1 MKHLIVSGLIVLALI
16 SLTSC
21 GRATDT
27 GLTTN
32 SSVISSKGN
41 GQHFTLTATSNG
53 GGIVTLSN
61 STEIAF
67 PVAIQGLANASGH
80 RRAILQ
86 IGSISCAYVAD
97 SSSAY
102 IRNDGSCNTFY
113 PNSPVSVKSGDT
125 LTLYIESVDSNAF
138 TSVQADLQGG
148 IYE

>member
-1 MKHLIVSGLIVLALI
+1 MRHLIVTALIVLALI

-21 GRATDT
+21 GQAVSDT
-27 GLTTN
+27 SSPATN
-32 SSVISSKGN
+32 SDASSAH
-41 GQHFTLTATSNG
+41 GQHFTLVATSDG
-53 GGIVTLSN
+53 GAVQTLN
-61 STEIAF
+61 AATQIAF

-86 IGSISCAYVAD
+86 IGNISCAYVAD
-97 SSSAY
+97 DTSAY

-113 PNSPVSVKSGDT
+113 PNQPVSVSAGDK

-148 IYE
+148 IYN